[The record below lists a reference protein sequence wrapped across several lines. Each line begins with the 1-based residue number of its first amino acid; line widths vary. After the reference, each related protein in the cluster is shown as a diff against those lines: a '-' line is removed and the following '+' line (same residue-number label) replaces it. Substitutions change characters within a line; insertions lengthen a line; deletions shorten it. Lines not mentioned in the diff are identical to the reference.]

1 MAIYH
6 MSAQV
11 IGRSSGRSSIAAAA
25 YRSGEKIIDERTG
38 EIHDYTRKS
47 GVDYKEILTPEN
59 CGDWAKDRAQLWNMT
74 EFAEKRKDAQLARE
88 INIAIPV
95 ELTPEQGRELVKEY
109 AQENFV
115 DKGMIADICIH
126 GENTHN
132 PHAHIM
138 LSMRE
143 ATPEGF
149 GKKVREWNDKEQL
162 EKWREEWAHTCNKS
176 LERAGVNFTIDH
188 RSFQAQGVDR
198 EPTIH
203 QGPSATAIQGKGRYS
218 HIAQI
223 NEDIAEY
230 NRQIETISAAQ
241 KEIAEINRLLSEM
254 QIDTPEEKAIEQ
266 PAEIVQKLPEV
277 DKEKQ
282 QKKEQEDALLKE
294 AGLYGKAAREAN
306 SKLHQ
311 AQEKLQS
318 ADIALFH
325 AKQEQQKHNHEV
337 DNMGF
342 FKRSANAG
350 SLNKRAEE
358 IDKKIEKCTADFS
371 RQKETVIQLEKAHS
385 ILEDRER
392 KAREQQAQSLQGKA
406 DELARENRRA
416 ELLKQMEQKRER
428 ERERGRGR

>member
-11 IGRSSGRSSIAAAA
+11 IGRSSGRSSTAAAA
-25 YRSGEKIIDERTG
+25 YRSGEKIVDERTG
-38 EIHDYTRKS
+38 EVHDYTRKS
-47 GVDYKEILTPEN
+47 GVDYTEILTPDN
-59 CGDWAKDRAQLWNMT
+59 CGDWAKDRARLWNMT
-74 EFAEKRKDAQLARE
+74 ELAEKRKDAQVARE

-115 DKGMIADICIH
+115 NKGMIADICIH

-143 ATPEGF
+143 ATPEGL
-149 GKKVREWNDKEQL
+149 GKKVREWNDKEEL
-162 EKWREEWAHTCNKS
+162 GKWREEWAHNCNTA

-188 RSFQAQGVDR
+188 RSYQAQGIDR
-198 EPTIH
+198 APTVH
-203 QGPSATAIQGKGRYS
+203 QGPSATAICERGGES

-230 NRQIETISAAQ
+230 NKQIETISAAQ
-241 KEIAEINRLLSEM
+241 KEIAEINRLLSEI
-254 QIDTPEEKAIEQ
+254 QIVTPEEKTVTPPETIEQ
-266 PAEIVQKLPEV
+266 KPAII
-277 DKEKQ
+277 DTEKQ
-282 QKKEQEDALLKE
+282 QRKEHEDALLKE
-294 AGLYGKAAREAN
+294 AGLYGKTAKEAN
-306 SKLHQ
+306 SRLYQ
-311 AQEKLQS
+311 AQEQLHS
-318 ADIALFH
+318 ADVALFH

-342 FKRSANAG
+342 LKRSMNAG
-350 SLNKRAEE
+350 SLNERAQA
-358 IDKKIEKCTADFS
+358 IDKKIELCTADYA
-371 RQKETVIQLEKAHS
+371 RKQETVTRLEKAHT
-385 ILEDRER
+385 ILETRER
-392 KAREQQAQSLQGKA
+392 EAREIHAQTPQGKME
-406 DELARENRRA
+406 ELTKERRRA
-416 ELLKQMEQKRER
+416 ELLKEMEQKRER